1 MDWSFMERFAPL
13 YVQAAGLTLRIGSL
27 GIALSLGVGLLCCL
41 ARYYRVPGL
50 RQISR
55 AYIELA
61 RNTSL
66 LVQLFFLQRGKKAR
80 RMPNPRHR
88 HYMFKLSNV
97 TTRTGT

>member
-50 RQISR
+50 NAADAAGRILSWRGTRPCWYSFSFCIS
-55 AYIELA
+55 
-61 RNTSL
+61 
-66 LVQLFFLQRGKKAR
+66 GCR
-80 RMPNPRHR
+80 R
-88 HYMFKLSNV
+88 S
-97 TTRTGT
+97 G